1 MRHILNGVEF
11 ELQPLGRNATKVRL
25 RIVPKARLDN
35 PGEPQVEKIVSVQMR
50 ELATIDGPCRI
61 AMRPKP
67 RRGFFHIGQAGQ
79 FDAQLLNQGHTESEV
94 VDLTD
99 ADYRRLIWRDPQ
111 GD

>member
-1 MRHILNGVEF
+1 M
-11 ELQPLGRNATKVRL
+11 RL
-25 RIVPKARLDN
+25 RIVPEPRLDN

-50 ELATIDGPCRI
+50 ELATVDGPCRI

-67 RRGFFHIGQAGQ
+67 RRGFVHIGQSRQ